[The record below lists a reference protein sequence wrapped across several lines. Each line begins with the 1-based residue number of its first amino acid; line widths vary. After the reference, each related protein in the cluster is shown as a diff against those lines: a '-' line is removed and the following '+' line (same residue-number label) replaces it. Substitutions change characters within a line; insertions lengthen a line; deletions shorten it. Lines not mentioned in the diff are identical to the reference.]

1 MTTASSTNR
10 PFLKWL
16 GGKSRVKELVASSF
30 PDSFDGFH
38 DVFLGGGAVL
48 IHMLHLATE
57 GTIRAPQRVRACD
70 LNTALVGAFRNVR
83 DHPHELLAA
92 CEELQSR
99 YNDAPEQRDMY
110 MVARETYNS
119 MEDRTSV
126 DASAH
131 FVFLNKTG
139 FRGMYRENKGGN
151 FNVPFGN
158 YRRVTLLDRT
168 HVLRLAELFRPVVF
182 DCKSYDDSL
191 HAVQS
196 NDAVYLDP
204 PYVPIKN
211 GSFTNYHANGFS
223 KHDHDTLFDLVD
235 ALRDRGAHVVLSNA
249 ATPEVFE
256 RFIANRYYVR
266 RIESSRTIHATNPRS
281 TATEVLVASL
291 RPTLTAAG

>member
-1 MTTASSTNR
+1 MTIASPTNR

-16 GGKSRVKELVASSF
+16 GGKSRVKDLVASSF

-38 DVFLGGGAVL
+38 DAFLGGGAVL
-48 IHMLHLATE
+48 IHMLHLAAE

-70 LNTALVGAFRNVR
+70 LNTALVAAFRNVR
-83 DHPHELLAA
+83 DHPHELLTA

-110 MVARETYNS
+110 MGARETYNS

-182 DCKSYDDSL
+182 DCESYSDSL
-191 HAVQS
+191 HAVRP

-223 KHDHDTLFDLVD
+223 EHDHNALFDLVD
-235 ALRDRGAHVVLSNA
+235 TLRDRGAHVVLSNA